1 MRNEMSERSK
11 LFIRYI
17 FVGALSLFP
26 LILVLIVVNFLKDLG
41 VSAYLSLHDY
51 THSFGFTIFLMIA
64 VIALF
69 ALLGYSIEKYGKSMI
84 VSMIDS
90 TFERIPAVRTL
101 YSISK
106 KMAAM
111 FSGGDENAKKEVV
124 LVEYPKENI
133 WVPAYLLNRHENI
146 CVLFIPTSPNPTSGY
161 TVIVDKALTKK
172 TSMTLHEA
180 SSFIISMGADFP
192 KKEEI
197 SMLIQNE
204 NSRLTH
210 HKESH
215 QEE

>member
-1 MRNEMSERSK
+1 MRTAVKEK
-11 LFIRYI
+11 IQLLFRYI

-26 LILVLIVVNFLKDLG
+26 LILVLIVVNYLKELG
-41 VSAYLSLHDY
+41 VSAYLSLHGY

-64 VIALF
+64 VVAMF
-69 ALLGYSIEKYGKSMI
+69 ATLGYSIEKYGKSMI

-90 TFERIPAVRTL
+90 TFERIPAIRSV

-124 LVEYPKENI
+124 LVEYPKEDV
-133 WVPAYLLNRHENI
+133 WVPAYLLNRQGPI

-161 TVIVDKALTKK
+161 TVIVDEKLTIK
-172 TSMTLHEA
+172 TSMSLQEA

-192 KKEEI
+192 KREEI
-197 SMLIQNE
+197 AGLIQTRQT
-204 NSRLTH
+204 SVPAL
-210 HKESH
+210 
-215 QEE
+215 